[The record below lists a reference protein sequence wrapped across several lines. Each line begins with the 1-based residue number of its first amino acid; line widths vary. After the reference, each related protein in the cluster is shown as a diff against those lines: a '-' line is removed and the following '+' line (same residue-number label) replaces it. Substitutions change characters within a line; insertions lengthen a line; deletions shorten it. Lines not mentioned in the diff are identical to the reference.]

1 MFSLAAFKYRSVFT
15 TEGGP
20 IDRVTAMAMP
30 VLGKAYHQANAFLK
44 AGLVPVA
51 RHAIYGE
58 ANGTGSSED
67 PQVAAHMA
75 ISEALERWAFHA
87 TSSGADGGK
96 YGFDCDYS
104 SNGMAAFPGLFK
116 SMARKKAFHEA
127 LERFAL
133 IGWWDGRLE
142 ATQEHGPFPG
152 VSLVRI
158 HHGVGPGE
166 VVVLYRRAPSGIT
179 SYGHAA
185 GSSVL
190 TAASRAAIELVRNE
204 FVITGYRAR
213 GALVEPSSFAERRC
227 LHYASHEGFAEFL
240 ARVDQKAVRPA
251 PSWRVV
257 FDGEIVGPWS
267 KYATVWRTCVEP
279 PTDDFLNPN
288 KMFFFW

>member
-1 MFSLAAFKYRSVFT
+1 
-15 TEGGP
+15 
-20 IDRVTAMAMP
+20 
-30 VLGKAYHQANAFLK
+30 
-44 AGLVPVA
+44 
-51 RHAIYGE
+51 
-58 ANGTGSSED
+58 
-67 PQVAAHMA
+67 
-75 ISEALERWAFHA
+75 
-87 TSSGADGGK
+87 
-96 YGFDCDYS
+96 
-104 SNGMAAFPGLFK
+104 
-116 SMARKKAFHEA
+116 MARKKAFHEA

>member
-15 TEGGP
+15 SEGGP
-20 IDRVTAMAMP
+20 VERVTAMAMP
-30 VLGKAYHQANAFLK
+30 VLGRAYHQANAFLK
-44 AGLVPVA
+44 SGLVPVM

-67 PQVAAHMA
+67 PRVAAHMA

-87 TSSGADGGK
+87 TSGGADRVR
-96 YGFDCDYS
+96 YGFDCDCS

-116 SMARKKAFHEA
+116 SMARKKAFFEA
-127 LERFAL
+127 LERYAL

-142 ATQEHGPFPG
+142 ATHEQCPLPG

-158 HHGVGPGE
+158 RHGAGPGE
-166 VVVLYRRAPSGIT
+166 VVVLYRRAASGIT

-185 GSSVL
+185 GSNVL
-190 TAASRAAIELVRNE
+190 TAATRAAIELVRNE

-227 LHYASHEGFAEFL
+227 LHFAGREGFAEFL
-240 ARVDQKAVRPA
+240 DRVDRKPNRAA
-251 PSWRVV
+251 PRWRVI
-257 FDGEIVGPWS
+257 FDGEIDGPWS

-279 PTDDFLNPN
+279 ATTDFADPG